1 MRVILGAYNQTL
13 ANKFSRKARNIARQR
28 LPINDER
35 RAVEDW
41 ETAAGGGM
49 RAVGVGGGITG
60 QGGNLIIIDDP
71 VKSRE
76 EAESQAYRE
85 RCWDWYKDDLYTRLE
100 PDGAIVLIQTRWHEA
115 DLAGRLL
122 DEAKQGGE
130 QWEVVNLPALADP
143 DDPLGREPGAALCP
157 ERFDVPALERIR
169 GVLGTYSFEALYQQ
183 RPRPAE
189 GALFKRQWFEVVETA
204 PSGLRWARYWDLAA
218 STREQADF
226 TASAAV
232 AFDREGNVWIK
243 DMLRGRWEWPDAY
256 DVIVSTMQAER
267 GTLHGVE
274 KALHGLAAVQQLL
287 RDKRVAGVPFKAID
301 VDRDKFS
308 RALAW
313 AGRAEA
319 GKVKLVRGEWVN
331 AFLDEV
337 CAFPLGKHDDQVD
350 TISGGVLMIGVSTPP
365 PDAQPTKPN
374 PFGVS
379 RATGSKWSV

>member
-1 MRVILGAYNQTL
+1 
-13 ANKFSRKARNIARQR
+13 
-28 LPINDER
+28 
-35 RAVEDW
+35 
-41 ETAAGGGM
+41 
-49 RAVGVGGGITG
+49 
-60 QGGNLIIIDDP
+60 
-71 VKSRE
+71 
-76 EAESQAYRE
+76 
-85 RCWDWYKDDLYTRLE
+85 
-100 PDGAIVLIQTRWHEA
+100 
-115 DLAGRLL
+115 
-122 DEAKQGGE
+122 
-130 QWEVVNLPALADP
+130 
-143 DDPLGREPGAALCP
+143 
-157 ERFDVPALERIR
+157 
-169 GVLGTYSFEALYQQ
+169 
-183 RPRPAE
+183 
-189 GALFKRQWFEVVETA
+189 
-204 PSGLRWARYWDLAA
+204 
-218 STREQADF
+218 
-226 TASAAV
+226 
-232 AFDREGNVWIK
+232 
-243 DMLRGRWEWPDAY
+243 
-256 DVIVSTMQAER
+256 MQAER